1 MTAPI
6 CLVFPHQLF
15 EQHPAFAEVQTFW
28 LIEDDLFFMRLPFH
42 RKKLA
47 YHRAS
52 MSYYAEKLR
61 SKGFEVRYIERLMLL
76 GNFFFLSEIHPDE
89 VYRFFMTHFMDAY
102 DWVMVPNVYGMSQ
115 YADGGLMT
123 TKPYFSGS
131 NYLKKQGFKIDTE
144 GAVLFDALFWHF
156 VDKHQERLRKNLRTV
171 QMVANWNRMLPQK
184 KAAHLERAAFY
195 FENGA

>member
-1 MTAPI
+1 MDMTAPI

-61 SKGFEVRYIERLMLL
+61 SKGFEVRYIEHKDAQLANIFQEIKQQTTQIQLVDPTDYLL
-76 GNFFFLSEIHPDE
+76 TRRME
-89 VYRFFMTHFMDAY
+89 RFAKM
-102 DWVMVPNVYGMSQ
+102 
-115 YADGGLMT
+115 
-123 TKPYFSGS
+123 
-131 NYLKKQGFKIDTE
+131 
-144 GAVLFDALFWHF
+144 
-156 VDKHQERLRKNLRTV
+156 HQERLRKKKRPTWSGPHSILK
-171 QMVANWNRMLPQK
+171 MVL
-184 KAAHLERAAFY
+184 KA
-195 FENGA
+195 

>member
-1 MTAPI
+1 MDMTAPI

-61 SKGFEVRYIERLMLL
+61 SKGFEVRYIEHKDAQLANIFQEIKQRTTQIQLVDPTDYLL
-76 GNFFFLSEIHPDE
+76 TRRME
-89 VYRFFMTHFMDAY
+89 RFAKM
-102 DWVMVPNVYGMSQ
+102 
-115 YADGGLMT
+115 
-123 TKPYFSGS
+123 
-131 NYLKKQGFKIDTE
+131 
-144 GAVLFDALFWHF
+144 
-156 VDKHQERLRKNLRTV
+156 HQERLRKNLRTV
-171 QMVANWNRMLPQK
+171 QMVANWNRIL
-184 KAAHLERAAFY
+184 F
-195 FENGA
+195 